1 MDSKAKL
8 ISILSHLKD
17 SISAPSDIVMRT
29 GLPRYEVLGAFHV
42 LEALGIV
49 SIVHS
54 RSNYKLYTLS
64 EIGKKILET
73 LLNGGDLEDLIESR
87 EPREEDRPTLYNPG
101 EELPPKKISENI
113 GEAAQA

>member
-1 MDSKAKL
+1 MDSRAKL

-17 SISAPSDIVMRT
+17 SISAPSDIVVKT

-49 SIVHS
+49 SIVHG

-64 EIGKKILET
+64 ETGKKVLET
-73 LLNGGDLEDLIESR
+73 LLSGGSLEDLLGDFEKPRQPIGKESIEIPSKGA
-87 EPREEDRPTLYNPG
+87 EDM
-101 EELPPKKISENI
+101 